1 MEPTVIGEVRT
12 GTYHQLLYPGQVFS
26 GKEDA
31 ANNLLAAITPS
42 ATDLL
47 ILLGSHFINLEPT
60 FAHEVRTGAYRQLSH
75 PEHLFSGKEDAA
87 NKFARGHYTIG
98 NDIVDFVLDRI
109 REPADNIKGLQGS
122 SQKWRRA
129 HRR

>member
-1 MEPTVIGEVRT
+1 MLPIM
-12 GTYHQLLYPGQVFS
+12 
-26 GKEDA
+26 
-31 ANNLLAAITPS
+31 LLAAITPS
-42 ATDLL
+42 AKNLL

-98 NDIVDFVLDRI
+98 NVLVDLFWIAFANSQIISVVRI
-109 REPADNIKGLQGS
+109 RKLADYFAGLQGFMVYHACGEAFI
-122 SQKWRRA
+122 QVKQREV
-129 HRR
+129 